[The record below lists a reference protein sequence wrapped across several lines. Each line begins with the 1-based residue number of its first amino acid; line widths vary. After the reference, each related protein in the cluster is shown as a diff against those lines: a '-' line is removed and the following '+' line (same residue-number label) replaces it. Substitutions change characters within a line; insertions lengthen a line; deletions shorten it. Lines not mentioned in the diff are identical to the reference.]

1 MELTVS
7 IVEAVLHAGDAL
19 LGNVQIPQARA
30 GSLIVGDHAAAGAS
44 CHPTPVHRTNSAIHE
59 SEEVEALQMMRA
71 RVLYFKRGSNTK
83 ESGSLN
89 RI

>member
-1 MELTVS
+1 MKSTE
-7 IVEAVLHAGDAL
+7 VLCKRL
-19 LGNVQIPQARA
+19 SRKARKVNKSNPT
-30 GSLIVGDHAAAGAS
+30 GTRSPIVGDHAAAGAS
-44 CHPTPVHRTNSAIHE
+44 CHPTPVHRSNSAIHE
-59 SEEVEALQMMRA
+59 SKEAEALQMMRA